1 VDRVDIWRER
11 GGRVAGRRAEQA
23 AWLLAAAGAC
33 LFFALP
39 FLLVAYFH
47 ADCLP
52 CGNESLAYRYF
63 ACERIQHGEGG
74 SVWLPQGQLLGVVQ
88 HVIFFIV
95 RRTVGGAGDEFQR
108 SANLFAAG
116 TTLANVLLMSAL
128 FVTVGLSRALR
139 RADKV
144 LIFFAGL
151 TPLYGTRT
159 AGFYFSIVPEY
170 LHLDMVLVPVTVA
183 FFLWQLRL
191 PPPGSRWALSAA
203 LGAWVGLLVANK
215 VTLVTIGLVALLP
228 ALLSE
233 PLDLLRLTGR
243 LLAAGLSAALSF
255 FGTLFAFYLFRPAPL
270 IEMFPR
276 WVHFALHAGAE
287 PDFWGDGF
295 WLCFRHFQYGYVVA
309 FWPLA
314 ALAALAVALRGRD
327 RRWPRAVTALLN
339 LATGAGCAYCLL
351 KRPAATTFFEV
362 TVLSV
367 GLSAMALG
375 TIAGSRVGKGLILLA
390 AAGSITLGVVTFPWQ
405 ENVATIARSGSR
417 AEVRWRVHRD
427 ILRIANGRRIVVIF
441 PDNSY
446 HHEGVH
452 EFLLKG
458 ASDFPSW
465 VISER
470 GQRLINTFAPG
481 MVFRYEGGV
490 PPPDSEFPKGA
501 LVVWFDRPDLPPLTE
516 RYRSLKA
523 VASAAGADQ
532 QVWAIRQPDGQVQ
545 MWVRACLVR

>member
-1 VDRVDIWRER
+1 MNGEDTWRER
-11 GGRVAGRRAEQA
+11 AGRVTGRWAEPV

-33 LFFALP
+33 LLFALP
-39 FLLVAYFH
+39 FLLIAYFH
-47 ADCLP
+47 ADYLP
-52 CGNESLAYRYF
+52 WGNESLAYRYF
-63 ACERIQHGEGG
+63 ACERIQQGEGG
-74 SVWLPQGQLLGVVQ
+74 SIWLPQGQLLGIVQ
-88 HVIFFIV
+88 HAIFFIV
-95 RRTVGGAGDEFQR
+95 KRTVGGTGEELQR

-128 FVTVGLSRALR
+128 FVTVGLSRVLR
-139 RADKV
+139 RGDKV
-144 LIFFAGL
+144 LVFIVGL
-151 TPLYGTRT
+151 TPLYGTGT
-159 AGFYFSIVPEY
+159 AGFYYSILPDY

-191 PPPGSRWALSAA
+191 PPPGGRWGRPAA

-215 VTLVTIGLVALLP
+215 VTLAAIGLVALLP
-228 ALLSE
+228 PLLPE
-233 PLDLLRLTGR
+233 PFDFLRLTGR
-243 LLAAGLSAALSF
+243 LLAAGLSAVLSF
-255 FGTLFAFYLFRPAPL
+255 FGTLFAFYLFRPASL

-276 WVHFALHAGAE
+276 WVHFARHAGAE
-287 PDFWGDGF
+287 PGFWGDGF
-295 WLCFRHFQYGYVVA
+295 WLCFRHYQYGYIVA

-314 ALAALAVALRGRD
+314 SVAALAVALRGGD
-327 RRWPRAVTALLN
+327 RRWPRVVTTLLN

-351 KRPAATTFFEV
+351 KRPAGTTFFEV
-362 TVLSV
+362 TVLSA

-390 AAGSITLGVVTFPWQ
+390 AAGSIALGAVTFPWQ
-405 ENVATIARSGSR
+405 WNVATIAHSGDR
-417 AEVRWRVHRD
+417 AEVLWRVHRD

-446 HHEGVH
+446 HHEGIH

-458 ASDFPSW
+458 AADFPSW
-465 VISER
+465 AISAR
-470 GQRLINTFAPG
+470 GRRLINKFAPD

-532 QVWAIRQPDGQVQ
+532 QVWAISQVNGQVQ